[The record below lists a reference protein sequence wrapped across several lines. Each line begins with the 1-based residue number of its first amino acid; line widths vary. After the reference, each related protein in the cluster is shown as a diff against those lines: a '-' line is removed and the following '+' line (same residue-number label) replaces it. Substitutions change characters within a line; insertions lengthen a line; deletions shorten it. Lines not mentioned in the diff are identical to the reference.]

1 MLLYIRL
8 LSESFSFALN
18 ALRNNKLRT
27 LLSLLGVTIGIFSII
42 AVLAAVD
49 SMDKKI
55 KEDLSDMDMNTI
67 YLMNFSFGPS
77 EVPRWKRD
85 QFPKVTYEEFEFLKK
100 SVPSIDKISF
110 NFFARNESVK
120 FESKTVNSI
129 RVKPSTE
136 DFFDIEPI
144 KIETG
149 RLFNAAESNS
159 GSPVIVIGNEVAK
172 GLFDTS
178 DPIGKKIRLYGQ
190 KLTVIGVLKK
200 QGQGMFGDSNDVGV
214 FFPVNFLRRMYGD
227 DNDALR
233 AAILIK
239 PEKGIDIE
247 EFKAEVSQKLR
258 VHRGVKTGEIDN
270 FFMNVLSGFTDF
282 IDNIVGQM
290 NAIGW
295 GISAFSLL
303 VGGFGLCGIPENLIS
318 ALRDKGSNGLTVV
331 SNNAG
336 VDDFGLG
343 LLLRTRQI
351 KRMIS
356 SYVGENKEFERQL
369 LSGELEVE
377 LIPQGTLAERCRAAG
392 AGIPAFFTPAGVGT
406 EVAEGK
412 EVRVF
417 DGKTYLLEHA
427 FQSDFALVKAWK
439 GDRYG
444 NLIFKDTARNFNPMM
459 AMAGKITIAE
469 VEELVPLGQLDPNE
483 VHVAGIFVHRIFQGS
498 NYEKRIEQRTVRPK
512 S

>member
-1 MLLYIRL
+1 MPQKRLILFWGIFMAQLVTFYRFNLLILYSSLFMLLYLRL
-8 LSESFSFALN
+8 LSESFSFAIN

-55 KEDLSDMDMNTI
+55 KEDLSDMDMNTV

-77 EVPRWKRD
+77 EVPRWKRE
-85 QFPKVTYEEFEFLKK
+85 QFPKVTYDEFEFLKK
-100 SVPSIDKISF
+100 SIPSIDKISF
-110 NFFARNESVK
+110 NFFARNEIVK

-149 RLFNAAESNS
+149 RLFNASESNS
-159 GSPVIVIGNEVAK
+159 GSPVIVIGSEVAN
-172 GLFDTS
+172 GLFENT

-200 QGQGMFGDSNDVGV
+200 QGQGMFGDSNDVAV

-227 DNDALR
+227 ENDALR

-247 EFKAEVSQKLR
+247 EFKAELAQKLR
-258 VHRGVKTGEIDN
+258 THRGVKTGEIDN

-303 VGGFGLCGIPENLIS
+303 VGGFGIANIMFVSVKERTNLIGIQKALGAKNKFILFQFLIEAVILSLIGGLIGMFLVWVIAIILSSTLDFEFVLS
-318 ALRDKGSNGLTVV
+318 ASNMLLGSGL
-331 SNNAG
+331 AA
-336 VDDFGLG
+336 FIGL
-343 LLLRTRQI
+343 I
-351 KRMIS
+351 
-356 SYVGENKEFERQL
+356 
-369 LSGELEVE
+369 
-377 LIPQGTLAERCRAAG
+377 
-392 AGIPAFFTPAGVGT
+392 AGIIPAISAS
-406 EVAEGK
+406 K
-412 EVRVF
+412 
-417 DGKTYLLEHA
+417 
-427 FQSDFALVKAWK
+427 
-439 GDRYG
+439 
-444 NLIFKDTARNFNPMM
+444 
-459 AMAGKITIAE
+459 
-469 VEELVPLGQLDPNE
+469 LDPVE
-483 VHVAGIFVHRIFQGS
+483 AIRSGM
-498 NYEKRIEQRTVRPK
+498 
-512 S
+512 